1 MDHIENKLAAQLYRL
16 TCPSPED
23 LGEFHLQMLPPQKAV
38 AIAQHL
44 PACPHCAQELT
55 QLQHY
60 LNELAPEISYS
71 FREQVKIWIAQR
83 LPSFS
88 SPGPGG
94 APTLAFRGQTD
105 EPLMYEAGEYQLNI
119 EIQDDPAKPGHKTI
133 LGLLIGAD
141 ELSFQVQLW
150 QNGRHLQTTAID
162 ELGNFSFTAV
172 FPGIYDLILNR
183 LTTEIH
189 VQAFTV

>member
-1 MDHIENKLAAQLYRL
+1 MDHIENKLAAQLYRFA
-16 TCPSPED
+16 CPSPED

-44 PACPHCAQELT
+44 PACPHCTQELT
-55 QLQHY
+55 QLQQY

-71 FREQVKIWIAQR
+71 FREQVQIWVAQR

-88 SPGPGG
+88 SPAPGG

-119 EIQDDPAKPGHKTI
+119 EIQEDPTKPGHKTI

-150 QNGRHLQTTAID
+150 QDGRHLQTAAID

-172 FPGIYDLILNR
+172 FPGAYDLILNR